1 MSNNPGVCPNCGSKE
16 ITYGADINNR
26 YAGGNTDDRGRMGYA
41 AVCDA
46 CGTSFIE
53 FWKFDEMV
61 INAPEWL
68 KAGAWLYDVNELGFA
83 KVVNVSSTGVV
94 SLIYNTDY
102 GVVSRTTSKSL
113 KYIMDV
119 CIPAEIR
126 RYTNSQLFSLPGTE
140 VISATGVIRE
150 VNSVTKTKYKDGSI
164 VCKIHVGDSFVESD
178 ELVEKYHHRNGLPC
192 GELITRKVNGD
203 EVHTAGYA
211 GA

>member
-16 ITYGADINNR
+16 ITYGQQENNIFS
-26 YAGGNTDDRGRMGYA
+26 GGNTDERGRLGYA
-41 AVCDA
+41 AVCDD

-61 INAPEWL
+61 INIPKWL
-68 KAGAWLYDVNELGFA
+68 SKGSWVYDTNERWFA
-83 KVVNVSSTGVV
+83 RVTDVSPYGVV
-94 SLIYNTDY
+94 SIIYSTDY
-102 GVVSRTTSKSL
+102 GVDRRTTSKSTQ
-113 KYIMDV
+113 YIMDTCLPV
-119 CIPAEIR
+119 ETK

-164 VCKIHVGDSFVESD
+164 VCKIHVGDSFIEAD

-192 GELITRKVNGD
+192 GELITKKDNGD